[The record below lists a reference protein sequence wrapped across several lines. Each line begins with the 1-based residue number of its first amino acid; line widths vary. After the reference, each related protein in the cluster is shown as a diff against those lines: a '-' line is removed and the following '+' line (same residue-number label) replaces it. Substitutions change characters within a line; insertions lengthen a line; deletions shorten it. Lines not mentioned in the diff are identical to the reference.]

1 MNQPLDR
8 SHGLIFRSFKLCT
21 ASPPSLFFP
30 LSLPSCL
37 HCYFPHLLSS
47 YSLLSPLS
55 FLLQQMSTDPSA
67 YKKVIG
73 GGLKFKG
80 GGGSAGVKKKS
91 SSSAATAPHS
101 SFASGTEKAL
111 GLSHTKF
118 KKERPDGLAAETDA
132 DSAAAASA
140 ASAAAGS
147 SGDAIAPPVVLGD
160 DASAWKLHKKEL
172 HEVDAN
178 LRALRDADR
187 NLDKLEPTQKKGPCQ
202 PLLLQLRL
210 HVSDRT

>member
-1 MNQPLDR
+1 
-8 SHGLIFRSFKLCT
+8 
-21 ASPPSLFFP
+21 
-30 LSLPSCL
+30 
-37 HCYFPHLLSS
+37 
-47 YSLLSPLS
+47 
-55 FLLQQMSTDPSA
+55 MSTDPSA

-80 GGGSAGVKKKS
+80 GGGSAGVKKKAAAA
-91 SSSAATAPHS
+91 SSAAPHS
-101 SFASGTEKAL
+101 SFAPGTEKAL

-140 ASAAAGS
+140 ASAASAAAGS
-147 SGDAIAPPVVLGD
+147 SADAID

-187 NLDKLEPTQKKGPCQ
+187 NLDKLEPTQKKG
-202 PLLLQLRL
+202 
-210 HVSDRT
+210 